1 MGKDREALQLNTFFK
16 RSSVSAF
23 RIATLC
29 AYLYGIET
37 GSMQLTSKY
46 RKRVRQIYLFC
57 AQYILDSM
65 LGKWGKRYEELTQK
79 RIQGESQVRVPIFDQ
94 LSSPFTRDQLEE
106 LAKRLEVNTPLR
118 VFISKWK
125 AKGWIQ
131 EIQKYTYKKLI

>member
-1 MGKDREALQLNTFFK
+1 
-16 RSSVSAF
+16 
-23 RIATLC
+23 
-29 AYLYGIET
+29 
-37 GSMQLTSKY
+37 
-46 RKRVRQIYLFC
+46 
-57 AQYILDSM
+57 M

-79 RIQGESQVRVPIFDQ
+79 RIKGESQVRVPIFDQ
-94 LSSPFTRDQLEE
+94 LSSPFTRDQLDE